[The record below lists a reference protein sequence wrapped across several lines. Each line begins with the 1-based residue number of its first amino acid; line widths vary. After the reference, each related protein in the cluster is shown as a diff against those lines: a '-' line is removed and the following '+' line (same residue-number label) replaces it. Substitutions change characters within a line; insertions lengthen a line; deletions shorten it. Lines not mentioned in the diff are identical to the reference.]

1 MKMSQL
7 FGQTLREAPAGVE
20 AESHRLL
27 LRAGFIR
34 PLAAGIFSY
43 LHLGQRTLQKM
54 EAIIREEMDS
64 LAGQEIKMPV
74 VHPAAIWQE
83 SGRWYKID
91 DEMGRFRDKNG
102 RNMVLAMT
110 HEEIVTDLARREIHS
125 YRQLP
130 QMVYHI
136 QTKWRDDPRPRAGLI
151 RAREFT
157 MLDSY
162 TLDTDE
168 AGLDKQ
174 YRAHYEAYFRIY
186 GRFSLPVIAVA
197 ADVGMMGGSASH
209 EFMYLTP
216 IGEDTI
222 LLCEECGYKANRQ
235 TAVCQK
241 PAAAA
246 EEMQPL
252 EKVATPDC
260 KTIADLA
267 RFLNIP
273 EAKTAKVVFLTA
285 TTMTGQEKREQLVF
299 AIVRGDMNLNE
310 TKLANAVGAVG
321 LRPSTA
327 AEIRAVGA
335 EPGYASPV
343 GLAGVL
349 VVVDDAIPNSPNL
362 VAGANE
368 VGYHLKNVNLGR
380 DYAADIVADIAVAE
394 AGAACPQ
401 CGAEMTAGRG
411 VEVGNIFKLGT
422 AYSEPLAATFL
433 DRNGRPQPIVM
444 GSYGLGVTRTLACL
458 AEEHRDEYGLV
469 WPVSVAPY
477 HVHLVALRGGEAEA
491 DSLYTQLRA
500 AGVEVLYDDRN
511 EAPGVKFN
519 DADLIGLPLRLT
531 MSKRSLKNGG
541 VEAKL
546 RRETERQ
553 IVPLTGAVTYAQKQ
567 IQTLQTGG

>member
-7 FGQTLREAPAGVE
+7 FGRTLREAPAGVE

-54 EAIIREEMDS
+54 ETIIREEMDN

-91 DEMGRFRDKNG
+91 DELGRFRDKNG
-102 RNMVLAMT
+102 RDMVLAFT
-110 HEEIVTDLARREIHS
+110 HEEIVADLARREIHS

-130 QMVYHI
+130 QIVYHI

-168 AGLDKQ
+168 AGLDRQ

-186 GRFSLPVIAVA
+186 GRFALPVIAVE
-197 ADVGMMGGSASH
+197 ADVGVMGGSLSH
-209 EFMYLTP
+209 KFMYLTP

-222 LLCEECGYKANRQ
+222 LQCEECGYKANRQ
-235 TAVCQK
+235 TAVFQK
-241 PAAAA
+241 TAAAS
-246 EEMQPL
+246 EEMQPI

-273 EAKTAKVVFLTA
+273 EAKTAKVIFLTA
-285 TTMTGQEKREQLVF
+285 TIMEGQEKRERLIF

-310 TKLANAVGAVG
+310 TKLGNAVGAVG
-321 LRPSTA
+321 LRPSTE

-343 GLAGVL
+343 GLDGVL

-368 VGYHLKNVNLGR
+368 AGYHLKNVNLGR
-380 DYAADIVADIAVAE
+380 DYTADIVADIAAAE
-394 AGAACPQ
+394 AGALCGQ
-401 CGAEMTAGRG
+401 CGAEMTAVRG
-411 VEVGNIFKLGT
+411 VEVSNIFKLST
-422 AYSEPLAATFL
+422 AYSESLGATFL
-433 DRNGRPQPIVM
+433 DKDGRPQPIVM

-458 AEEHRDEYGLV
+458 AEEHRDEHGLV

-477 HVHLVALRGGEAEA
+477 HVHLVALRGGEETA
-491 DSLYTQLRA
+491 DSLYAQLRE
-500 AGVEVLYDDRN
+500 AGVEVLYDNRK

-531 MSKRSLKNGG
+531 VSKRSLKNGG

-553 IVPLTGAVTYAQKQ
+553 IIPLSSAVASTQNLL
-567 IQTLQTGG
+567 QTLQTSS

>member
-20 AESHRLL
+20 AESHQLL

-54 EAIIREEMDS
+54 ETIIREEMDS
-64 LAGQEIKMPV
+64 LIGQEIKMPV

-91 DEMGRFRDKNG
+91 DEMGRFQDKNG
-102 RNMVLAMT
+102 RDMVLAMT

-162 TLDTDE
+162 SLDTDE

-174 YRAHYEAYFRIY
+174 YQAHFEAYFRIY
-186 GRFSLPVIAVA
+186 GRFSLPVIAVE
-197 ADVGMMGGSASH
+197 ADVGMMGGSLSH

-222 LLCEECGYKANRQ
+222 LLCEACDYKANRQ

-241 PAAAA
+241 SVAAS
-246 EEMQPL
+246 EEMQPI

-260 KTIADLA
+260 KTIAELA
-267 RFLNIP
+267 QFLNIP

-285 TTMTGQEKREQLVF
+285 TVMDGPEKRERLVF
-299 AIVRGDMNLNE
+299 AIVRGDMDLNE
-310 TKLANAVGAVG
+310 TKLANVVGAVG
-321 LRPSTA
+321 LRPSTED
-327 AEIRAVGA
+327 EIRAVGA

-343 GLAGVL
+343 GLADVL
-349 VVVDDAIPNSPNL
+349 VVVDDTIPDSPNL

-368 VGYHLKNVNLGR
+368 AGYHLKNVNVGR
-380 DYAADIVADIAVAE
+380 DYTADIVTDIALAE
-394 AGAACPQ
+394 PGAACLN
-401 CGAEMTAGRG
+401 CGAALMAVRG

-422 AYSEPLAATFL
+422 AYSEALGATFL
-433 DRNGRPQPIVM
+433 AENGRPQPIVM

-469 WPVSVAPY
+469 WPVSIAPY
-477 HVHLVALRGGEAEA
+477 HVHLVALRGGEETA
-491 DSLYTQLRA
+491 DSLYTQLRE

-531 MSKRSLKNGG
+531 VSKRSLKSGG
-541 VEAKL
+541 VETKL
-546 RRETERQ
+546 RRETERE
-553 IVPLTGAVTYAQKQ
+553 IVPLTDVIHYVKAKINELANE
-567 IQTLQTGG
+567 

>member
-1 MKMSQL
+1 M
-7 FGQTLREAPAGVE
+7 
-20 AESHRLL
+20 
-27 LRAGFIR
+27 
-34 PLAAGIFSY
+34 
-43 LHLGQRTLQKM
+43 
-54 EAIIREEMDS
+54 
-64 LAGQEIKMPV
+64 
-74 VHPAAIWQE
+74 
-83 SGRWYKID
+83 
-91 DEMGRFRDKNG
+91 
-102 RNMVLAMT
+102 
-110 HEEIVTDLARREIHS
+110 
-125 YRQLP
+125 
-130 QMVYHI
+130 
-136 QTKWRDDPRPRAGLI
+136 
-151 RAREFT
+151 
-157 MLDSY
+157 
-162 TLDTDE
+162 
-168 AGLDKQ
+168 
-174 YRAHYEAYFRIY
+174 
-186 GRFSLPVIAVA
+186 
-197 ADVGMMGGSASH
+197 
-209 EFMYLTP
+209 
-216 IGEDTI
+216 
-222 LLCEECGYKANRQ
+222 
-235 TAVCQK
+235 
-241 PAAAA
+241 
-246 EEMQPL
+246 
-252 EKVATPDC
+252 
-260 KTIADLA
+260 
-267 RFLNIP
+267 
-273 EAKTAKVVFLTA
+273 
-285 TTMTGQEKREQLVF
+285 
-299 AIVRGDMNLNE
+299 
-310 TKLANAVGAVG
+310 
-321 LRPSTA
+321 
-327 AEIRAVGA
+327 
-335 EPGYASPV
+335 
-343 GLAGVL
+343 
-349 VVVDDAIPNSPNL
+349 VDDAIPNSPNL

>member
-7 FGQTLREAPAGVE
+7 FGRTLREAPAGVE

-54 EAIIREEMDS
+54 EAILREEMDS

-74 VHPAAIWQE
+74 VHPADVWQE

-91 DEMGRFRDKNG
+91 DELGRFRDKNG
-102 RNMVLAMT
+102 RDMVLAMT
-110 HEEIVTDLARREIHS
+110 HEEIVADLARREIHS

-162 TLDTDE
+162 TLDADQ
-168 AGLDKQ
+168 AGLDRQ
-174 YRAHYEAYFRIY
+174 YRAHYEAYLRIY
-186 GRFSLPVIAVA
+186 CRFSLPVIAVE
-197 ADVGMMGGSASH
+197 ADVGMMGGSLSH

-222 LLCEECGYKANRQ
+222 LQCEECGYQANRQ
-235 TAVCQK
+235 TAVFEK
-241 PAAAA
+241 PLALA
-246 EEMQPL
+246 EEMQPI

-267 RFLNIP
+267 QFLGIP
-273 EAKTAKVVFLTA
+273 KAKTAKAVFLTA
-285 TTMTGQEKREQLVF
+285 TVMDGREKREQLIF

-321 LRPSTA
+321 LRPSTE

-343 GLAGVL
+343 GLDGVL
-349 VVVDDAIPNSPNL
+349 VVVDDAIPDSPNL

-368 VGYHLKNVNLGR
+368 AGHHLKNVNLGR
-380 DYAADIVADIAVAE
+380 DFAADIVADIALAE
-394 AGAACPQ
+394 AGAACLK
-401 CGAEMTAGRG
+401 CGSPLTAVRG
-411 VEVGNIFKLGT
+411 VEVGNIFQLGT
-422 AYSEPLAATFL
+422 VYSEPLGATFL
-433 DRNGRPQPIVM
+433 DENGRPQPILM

-458 AEEHRDEYGLV
+458 AEEHRDEHGLV

-477 HVHLVALRGGEAEA
+477 HVHLVALRGGEETA
-491 DSLYTQLRA
+491 DSLYAQLRD
-500 AGVEVLYDDRN
+500 AGVEVLYDDRS

-531 MSKRSLKNGG
+531 VSKRSLKNGG

-546 RRETERQ
+546 RREAARE
-553 IVPLTGAVTYAQKQ
+553 IVPLADAVVYVQKQ
-567 IQTLQTGG
+567 IDNQKASS